1 MKFLAV
7 LLLLTASPSFACEVT
22 LPFHLIVMGEG
33 ALGQVFPMKEC
44 SPEEQKSLQ
53 DTLSSISGRVT
64 SERLEEMLASRGH
77 EKVLITPHSVHIE
90 QFQTIVREQIVMPE
104 GVQIKVTRPVNTPAF
119 VALASGDQLQV
130 SCPVCLFGTN
140 QTLNVSVQGFD
151 GHQKT
156 FLASA
161 DFRKMVRAF
170 RLITPVNSFSEVSE
184 SYLKEDFI
192 ETVPHT
198 DLVTNL
204 ETLRFYKTNKP
215 LKTGELLKFSD
226 LNAVNL
232 VRSGLKTEVILENQ
246 LVRIKTQGISRS
258 NGSLGEIVEV
268 FHPQKNKKYQ
278 GKVVDIN
285 KVLVEL

>member
-1 MKFLAV
+1 MKYLS
-7 LLLLTASPSFACEVT
+7 LLLLLGSSLSFACEVS
-22 LPFHLIVMGEG
+22 LPFHLVVMGEG
-33 ALGQVFPMKEC
+33 SMGQAFPTKSC
-44 SPEEQKSLQ
+44 SANQLKDLQ
-53 DTLSSISGRVT
+53 DTLSSINGRVT
-64 SERLEEMLASRGH
+64 SERLEEMLASKGH
-77 EKVLITPHSVHIE
+77 DKFLISPHSIHIE
-90 QFQTIVREQIVMPE
+90 QFQNIVREQMIMPE
-104 GVQIKVTRPVNTPAF
+104 GVQIKATRPVNTPAF
-119 VALASGDQLQV
+119 VALASGDQMQV

-140 QTLNVSVQGFD
+140 QTLNVTVQGFD
-151 GHQKT
+151 GVSRS
-156 FLASA
+156 FMAAA
-161 DFRKMVRAF
+161 DFKKMVRAF
-170 RLITPVNSFSEVSE
+170 RLITPVNSFSEVTE
-184 SYLKEDFI
+184 GYLKEDFV

-232 VRSGLKTEVILENQ
+232 VRSGLKTEVIIENQ

-258 NGSLGEIVEV
+258 NGVLGETVEV